1 MEENYWDT
9 NYPTHIIV
17 PEGYWVSSHDIEYVN
32 D

>member
-1 MEENYWDT
+1 MEKYWDSE
-9 NYPTHIIV
+9 YSKYIEV